1 MPTRSSA
8 RPATR
13 HSQAAV
19 CVRLRLCVPP
29 RARSFTSCGTESD
42 NWAIAAAVAD
52 AAARSPPG
60 SAPPHVVTSAIE
72 HPAVLQYLSAQA
84 AAGALTYTAVAPEAD
99 GGVRADALAAA
110 LTARTCLLTLMHSN
124 NETGALQP
132 VRAAAAAAAAR
143 GVRTHTDAAQSCGK
157 VAVDVRALGVDYATV
172 VGHKFGAPKGVAALY
187 ARRGAPLSR
196 LLQGGGQERGMR
208 PGTESVLL
216 VAGLGAAAA
225 LARAELPAA
234 AAHAAALRDAL
245 QATLQREL
253 GGADGSGV
261 RVHAAEAPEGR
272 LPNTLSIAVRGLRAA
287 TLLDELRDEVA
298 ASAGAACH
306 TPSDDDDKGGGQ
318 GAAAPP
324 PRVSAVLRAMG
335 VADELAVGTMRLSV
349 GRHTTRRDVDR
360 AAAAVVAAARRQ
372 LAAKR

>member
-1 MPTRSSA
+1 MRYPFRF
-8 RPATR
+8 
-13 HSQAAV
+13 SQ
-19 CVRLRLCVPP
+19 
-29 RARSFTSCGTESD
+29 
-42 NWAIAAAVAD
+42 
-52 AAARSPPG
+52 
-60 SAPPHVVTSAIE
+60 
-72 HPAVLQYLSAQA
+72 
-84 AAGALTYTAVAPEAD
+84 
-99 GGVRADALAAA
+99 
-110 LTARTCLLTLMHSN
+110 
-124 NETGALQP
+124 
-132 VRAAAAAAAAR
+132 
-143 GVRTHTDAAQSCGK
+143 
-157 VAVDVRALGVDYATV
+157 
-172 VGHKFGAPKGVAALY
+172 GHKFGAPKGVAALY

-234 AAHAAALRDAL
+234 AAHAAVLRNAL

-253 GGADGSGV
+253 GGADGSTV

-306 TPSDDDDKGGGQ
+306 APGSDDGGDGSKGG
-318 GAAAPP
+318 APP

-335 VADELAVGTMRLSV
+335 VPDELAMGTMRLSV
-349 GRHTTRRDVDR
+349 GRHTTRRDVD
-360 AAAAVVAAARRQ
+360 AAAAAIVAAARRQ
-372 LAAKR
+372 LAAAR